1 MTAPQDLLAHGRMQ
15 RDDAMPPNRVVLA
28 AAKRLQQ
35 ACELVL
41 DGTPA
46 TDLTVDAPP
55 WDDVPAEQRETWL
68 WLARVAL
75 GVES

>member
-15 RDDAMPPNRVVLA
+15 REAPTNPVVLR

-46 TDLTVDAPP
+46 SDLTVDAPS
-55 WDDVPAEQRETWL
+55 WEDVPVEQRETWL

-75 GVES
+75 GVEA

>member
-15 RDDAMPPNRVVLA
+15 REAALPNPTVLR

-35 ACELVL
+35 AYDLHLPGAPE
-41 DGTPA
+41 P
-46 TDLTVDAPP
+46 DLTVEAPA
-55 WDDVPAEQRETWL
+55 WDDLDAEAQGEWIDV
-68 WLARVAL
+68 ARVAL